1 MNLRYSFCWSDY
13 FSLPHPL
20 LRKAHNMLRTNLK
33 WHDHF
38 AVTYT
43 PTNHNMIHQ
52 QNNWK
57 WIRTWFWTL
66 IWPPFSFLNVWLE
79 SISEIITW
87 SDVRV
92 SPKLLTVTLS
102 RSTTNFWIGLSMI
115 AGLEA
120 WSRLLASFRSPTC
133 TFTRLTNPLL
143 SLTVSTTL
151 PNCHWLLGSISSL
164 MITTSFTLRFRRGV
178 CHFWR
183 VEIWRRYSFFQRLQ
197 NCSTKYWTLCHRF
210 VAYMSSLTN
219 FPGGGS
225 ATSDFIS
232 IKWFGVRG
240 SSEFGSLMPSTVSGR
255 LLTIAIAS

>member
-1 MNLRYSFCWSDY
+1 MNQ
-13 FSLPHPL
+13 
-20 LRKAHNMLRTNLK
+20 
-33 WHDHF
+33 
-38 AVTYT
+38 
-43 PTNHNMIHQ
+43 NMILNLNMTAFQFLECMTRKHFR
-52 QNNWK
+52 NNY
-57 WIRTWFWTL
+57 L
-66 IWPPFSFLNVWLE
+66 VWCE
-79 SISEIITW
+79 GITQAIN
-87 SDVRV
+87 SH
-92 SPKLLTVTLS
+92 SSS